1 MKKKIRILFLTWKGM
16 LIDLVI
22 GRYAMKRATTL
33 EEKVMTFLLS
43 YPLSVTN
50 NLIFLVECESTTVF
64 QFPNG
69 R

>member
-22 GRYAMKRATTL
+22 GRYAMKRATIFDKNVVTTL
-33 EEKVMTFLLS
+33 APFSFFL
-43 YPLSVTN
+43 TN
-50 NLIFLVECESTTVF
+50 DLISLVECDSITTF
-64 QFPNG
+64 QIPNS